1 MKLGGYMQQ
10 IKILYLSQSDI
21 LDLDLTMHKVIELV
35 EIGLKEHGKGLV
47 ENPPKPGIHGY
58 PNSFIH
64 AMPAYFKDLKI
75 GGIKWV
81 SGYPSNREIDLPQ
94 IIGLIILN
102 DMKTGAPICI
112 MDGTWITAMRTAA
125 VSAITAKFCARE
137 NSQILGVAGAG
148 VQGRQNIIA
157 LKTVLPNLAEVKVI
171 DINREAAIKLRDEL
185 SSQIGIKIYI
195 CENVEDVAKG
205 SDIIVTATQRLAKPI
220 IKNEWFGAGC
230 LGLGLEASRA
240 WSGDAILTAD
250 KFITDDYEQTKHF
263 KAQGAFADGLPDLYA
278 ELGKI
283 VSGEKPG
290 RENSKE
296 RILAINIGLAL
307 EDIILANHIYE
318 IAKQNNQNLSLSLI

>member
-1 MKLGGYMQQ
+1 MDQ

-21 LDLDLTMHKVIELV
+21 LDLGVTMHKVIELI
-35 EIGLKEHGKGLV
+35 EIGLQEHGKGWV

-64 AMPAYFKDLKI
+64 AMPAYFKNLKI

-81 SGYPSNREIDLPQ
+81 SGYPSNREVGLPQ
-94 IIGLIILN
+94 IMGLIILN

-137 NSQILGVAGAG
+137 NSQVLGVVGAG

-157 LKTVLPNLAEVKVI
+157 LKIVLPNLSEVKVF
-171 DINREAAIKLRDEL
+171 DLNREAAIRLRDEI
-185 SSQIGIKIYI
+185 SSQIGIKINV
-195 CENVEDVAKG
+195 CEGAEDVAKG
-205 SDIIVTATQRLAKPI
+205 SDIIVTATQRLEKPI

-240 WSGDAILTAD
+240 WYGDAILTAD

-263 KAQGAFADGLPDLYA
+263 KAQGAFPDGLPDLYA

-307 EDIILANHIYE
+307 EDIILSNHIYE
-318 IAKQNNQNLSLSLI
+318 IAKQNNRTLSLNLI